1 MTAGTEQTGR
11 PIEPLEHRHIE
22 AGSAA
27 RLRQVV
33 TALPDEV
40 AVHDEVTTLTYREF
54 ALRTA
59 VLRRQVAAAVAGTP
73 TERPVALLYSHGAP
87 AVAGLWAVLTS
98 GRPILV
104 LDPRTPP
111 ARLRAFVERVDARL
125 CLSDRANADTAA
137 GLVEQVVVDTSDE
150 KPGTQDDL
158 DALWA
163 AAPSPSDIVAY
174 ALTSGSTGRPKV
186 VVHEDRMLVR
196 EAWAVAHATHCYD
209 ADDVV
214 ANALPMAF
222 YAGLMAAVAG
232 ILVGTT
238 TAMYDIRGRG
248 IRELP
253 EWIDR
258 NRVTIMQA
266 SPAILRNLV
275 NGAPN
280 PALLSRLRQVTFAGE
295 AAYGHDLEALRA
307 LLPPTCALRNR
318 FGSSETGYCTD
329 YVVDHTHP
337 PLTGAL
343 PVGMPMPDI
352 EIEIVDDAGL
362 PVPAGGTGTVTL
374 TGRNLAME
382 YLGDEK
388 ASQAFTPAAGR
399 TDGARTF
406 RSNDVGTLGPDG
418 ALRLLGRRDHSV
430 KIRGYLVE
438 PGDVDAALSAL
449 PEVRETITIGADKGD
464 GNGGKRLVSYIV
476 STADR
481 PSAAVARQYLSGVLP
496 AWMVPESIVFLEA
509 LPRTDRGK
517 LDRAALP
524 EPPAVKPGR
533 GAENLTEWEEV
544 VRALWCSVLTLPEIG
559 LDDDFFELGGDS
571 LAAESLMS
579 RMASDLGV
587 PQELAQT
594 TVLVQAPTLKQFAE
608 RVTRKADAANQTLI
622 PLRATG
628 SRPPLF
634 LFTGGG
640 GLGVTMV
647 PLVRHL
653 PDDQPV
659 FALQAHGLEA
669 KGLPDWSVQSAAR
682 RHIRTLREIQPTG
695 PYFIGGHSFGGVLS
709 LEVAHQLR
717 HAGQE
722 VALLV
727 ILDSFPPDGKS
738 HVPLEGSPI
747 QRLRGAIGV
756 ATTGLVGTPGDDQY
770 WRFWRQSNFLHM
782 RYKGRPYDGDTL
794 VIVAADSE
802 EKDVRRSWTPYLTGT
817 WRLTHVPGDHM
828 SILRDP
834 FAAKTAGL
842 ILEQLEPAQ
851 ERRPAEPRRPRDG
864 ARPRMIRPS
873 KAWPDQY

>member
-1 MTAGTEQTGR
+1 MTTRTV
-11 PIEPLEHRHIE
+11 EPLRYRDIE
-22 AGSAA
+22 AGSVA

-40 AVHDEVTTLTYREF
+40 AVHDDDLSLTYGQFARRTA
-54 ALRTA
+54 ALRH
-59 VLRRQVAAAVAGTP
+59 QVAAAVVGTP
-73 TERPVALLYSHGAP
+73 PQQPVALLYAHGAA
-87 AVAGLWAVLTS
+87 AVAGLWAGLTS

-111 ARLRAFVERVDARL
+111 ARLRAFVERVDARI
-125 CLSDRANADTAA
+125 CLTDPANAETAA
-137 GLVEQVVVDTSDE
+137 GLVGRVIVDTSGE
-150 KPGTQDDL
+150 NPGTEADL
-158 DALWA
+158 EELWTL
-163 AAPSPSDIVAY
+163 APAPTDRVVY
-174 ALTSGSTGRPKV
+174 ALTSGSTGRPQV
-186 VVHEDRMLVR
+186 VVHDDRMLVR
-196 EAWAVAHATHCYD
+196 EAWAVARATDCYD

-232 ILVGTT
+232 VLVGTT

-248 IRELP
+248 IRDLP
-253 EWIDR
+253 AWIHQ
-258 NRVTIMQA
+258 NHVTIMQA

-275 NGAPN
+275 NSGPD
-280 PALLSRLRQVTFAGE
+280 PELLGGLRSVTFAGE
-295 AAYGHDLEALRA
+295 AAYGPDLEAARA
-307 LLPPTCALRNR
+307 LLPDTCELRNR

-329 YVVDHTHP
+329 YPVAPTHP
-337 PLTGAL
+337 VLTGAL

-352 EIEIVDDAGL
+352 EIGIVDEEGT
-362 PVPAGGTGTVTL
+362 PVPPGGSGTVTL
-374 TGRNLAME
+374 TGLNLALE

-388 ASQAFTPAAGR
+388 ASQAFTPAG
-399 TDGARTF
+399 DGARTF
-406 RSNDVGTLGPDG
+406 RSNDVGTIGPDG

-449 PEVRETITIGADKGD
+449 PEVRESITIGASKG
-464 GNGGKRLVSYIV
+464 GENEGKRLISYIV
-476 STADR
+476 TSADR
-481 PSAAVARQYLSGVLP
+481 PSAAVARQYLAGVLP
-496 AWMVPESIVFLEA
+496 SWMVPEAIVFLEA

-524 EPPAVKPGR
+524 EPPVVTAGR
-533 GAENLTEWEEV
+533 GTENLSEWEEV
-544 VRALWCSVLTLPEIG
+544 VRALWCSVLTLPEVG
-559 LDDDFFELGGDS
+559 LEDDFFELGGDS

-579 RMASDLGV
+579 RMTSELGV
-587 PQELAQT
+587 PASDAQT
-594 TVLVQAPTLKQFAE
+594 TVLVQAPTLRQFAE
-608 RVTRKADAANQTLI
+608 RVVRTTDAAHQTLV
-622 PLRATG
+622 PLRANG

-640 GLGVTMV
+640 GLGVTLV

-669 KGLPDWSVQSAAR
+669 RGLPDWSVESAAR
-682 RHIRTLREIQPTG
+682 RHIKTLRAVQPAG

-709 LEVAHQLR
+709 LEVARRLR
-717 HAGQE
+717 EAGQE

-727 ILDSFPPDGKS
+727 VIDSFPPDGKS
-738 HVPLEGSPI
+738 HVPLEGSAVEK
-747 QRLRGAIGV
+747 LRAAIGV
-756 ATTGLVGTPGDDQY
+756 ATTGLRGATDDQY
-770 WRFWRQSNFLHM
+770 WRFWRQSNFLHL
-782 RYKGRPYDGDTL
+782 RYRGKPYDGETL

-802 EKDVRRSWTPYLTGT
+802 KKAVRRSWTPYLTGT

-834 FAAKTAGL
+834 YARKTAEV
-842 ILEQLEPAQ
+842 IWSQLEPAQ
-851 ERRPAEPRRPRDG
+851 QRRSRTPRRPREG
-864 ARPRMIRPS
+864 SRPHLIRPS